1 MGGGGGSASLGDNP
15 QAQAQGAAAGAG
27 WTAPGATQVGYG
39 GTVAP
44 TPVFQPGAG
53 VQTGIPQGGMGE
65 IPGYDGELYIP
76 GGFAAP
82 GIAQY
87 FAGAQPGGPGAGLS
101 YDAGSHDPWLGEVAA
116 NAEETA
122 NTYVEMSTPEDDG
135 AGTGGQPEVWQPGV
149 VETLGGN
156 ELAYDSAAEETAA
169 NDIAEIIAEGGIN
182 PETGDPNIVAGP
194 NVLSAADEG
203 LFGFGNDY
211 NEEFTEN
218 YNAAY
223 DHSEANPTGMT
234 TGNPLYNHGYVG
246 LGVDPLGDAIGGL
259 VNNSLVGTVG
269 TAITGEPLMAD
280 VSSLLPPEESFSDYG
295 NDNDSGGSDVNNDG
309 DPSNDTGN
317 AGWGFTS
324 IADMFDGGGPGA
336 SGDSYTGGVHGSDTV
351 GDTSSGSWW
360 GGGSDNDDGGSDS
373 GGGSDDGTWCCTA
386 AFKHGMPIKK
396 IKELRRWHAQRSRIW
411 RLGYDT
417 YGHYIANKLVK
428 GSPFWSRVTEA
439 GHTAFVER
447 RVTPM
452 SCLAVLVIAPGSYAV
467 GLYKLLR
474 RKINAY
480 AL

>member
-27 WTAPGATQVGYG
+27 WTAPGATQVGFG

-44 TPVFQPGAG
+44 PAQFIQGAG

-65 IPGYDGELYIP
+65 VPGVGQSYIP
-76 GGFAAP
+76 GGFASP

-87 FAGAQPGGPGAGLS
+87 FAGGGQQPGGGLS
-101 YDAGSHDPWLGEVAA
+101 YDAGSHDPWLGEVAQTA
-116 NAEETA
+116 QETA
-122 NTYVEMSTPEDDG
+122 DTYVAMSTPEDDG
-135 AGTGGQPEVWQPGV
+135 AGTGGQPELWQPGT

-169 NDIAEIIAEGGIN
+169 GNIANIIAEGGIN

-218 YNAAY
+218 YDDAY
-223 DHSEANPTGMT
+223 AHSEANPTGMT
-234 TGNPLYNHGYVG
+234 TGNPLYDQGYVG

-259 VNNSLVGTVG
+259 VNNSTIGTIG

-280 VSSLLPPEESFSDYG
+280 VSSLLPPEESFSNY
-295 NDNDSGGSDVNNDG
+295 NDNNNDSGSSNVNNDG

-324 IADMFDGGGPGA
+324 FSDMFDGGGPGA
-336 SGDSYTGGVHGSDTV
+336 SGDSYTCLLY
-351 GDTSSGSWW
+351 TSPSPR
-360 GGGSDNDDGGSDS
+360 DS
-373 GGGSDDGTWCCTA
+373 
-386 AFKHGMPIKK
+386 
-396 IKELRRWHAQRSRIW
+396 
-411 RLGYDT
+411 
-417 YGHYIANKLVK
+417 
-428 GSPFWSRVTEA
+428 
-439 GHTAFVER
+439 
-447 RVTPM
+447 
-452 SCLAVLVIAPGSYAV
+452 
-467 GLYKLLR
+467 
-474 RKINAY
+474 
-480 AL
+480 